1 MNVNMC
7 LHHNPSSFSSL
18 PPLPFLHSRL
28 FSLLPPPLSQGY
40 LTHNGKVNLPRVQLI
55 LTGIPFLQEP
65 SPPCLCI
72 DLPFCSTELG
82 KVEDEIF
89 KKRREKELE
98 FRRRDQAKRRRF
110 VSPNSEYTHTFYLLF
125 ADCIHTYIHTYIHI
139 HIHTDIHTYIHA
151 CIHTYM
157 IHTCIHTYIHTY
169 IHAYIHT

>member
-18 PPLPFLHSRL
+18 PPLPFLQSRL

-55 LTGIPFLQEP
+55 LTGTPFLQEP
-65 SPPCLCI
+65 SPACLCI

-110 VSPNSEYTHTFYLLF
+110 VSPNSEYMHTFYLLF
-125 ADCIHTYIHTYIHI
+125 ADCIHTYIHTYIH
-139 HIHTDIHTYIHA
+139 T
-151 CIHTYM
+151 
-157 IHTCIHTYIHTY
+157 
-169 IHAYIHT
+169 